1 MGRPRIL
8 KDHKCPEHGYF
19 ESYVPVC
26 PRGCEEGVLVV
37 FLKAPGYKSD
47 KTKKNDATLKGL
59 ASDYGMSNIK
69 STREGENQQG
79 YYTRNNKKAPKE
91 VQEAM
96 KQREARPG
104 DSAVWGGGF
113 NGINMPSVMG
123 GAFRP
128 VRDEQVGFNPR
139 QNSNLTGPK
148 PSVIMNDHE
157 GLKLPKT

>member
-1 MGRPRIL
+1 
-8 KDHKCPEHGYF
+8 
-19 ESYVPVC
+19 
-26 PRGCEEGVLVV
+26 
-37 FLKAPGYKSD
+37 
-47 KTKKNDATLKGL
+47 
-59 ASDYGMSNIK
+59 MSNIK

-96 KQREARPG
+96 RQREARPG